1 MGFGQQLDLGKK
13 IVAHLGPRFL
23 VRLLFAPAANGGIRM
38 FPPAGSQFFPC
49 DPLKLLHQPKWWLCD
64 TGKKRKLLGWSLYC

>member
-13 IVAHLGPRFL
+13 IVAHLGPWFL

-38 FPPAGSQFFPC
+38 FPPAGSQFFF
-49 DPLKLLHQPKWWLCD
+49 L
-64 TGKKRKLLGWSLYC
+64 RSS

>member
-13 IVAHLGPRFL
+13 IVAHLGPWFL

-38 FPPAGSQFFPC
+38 FPPAGSQFFP
-49 DPLKLLHQPKWWLCD
+49 LRSSK
-64 TGKKRKLLGWSLYC
+64 TFASAEVVAM